1 MGLIKPRSRR
11 TSGRRMSTPHRV
23 AEVERPGGLDHDGV
37 LEHDV
42 VADELTEVA
51 DAGAEQN
58 RHLADAEFVD
68 EAEVQGLL
76 DDVGAG
82 DRDELV
88 TGDLLRCRDSLFYAA
103 GEGCPR
109 SAGDWRRFN
118 SRVGMGSSAVPVG
131 AAVSPDHP

>member
-1 MGLIKPRSRR
+1 
-11 TSGRRMSTPHRV
+11 MSAPHRV
-23 AEVERPGGLDHDGV
+23 AEVERPGALDHDWV

-51 DAGAEQN
+51 DTGAEQD
-58 RHLADAEFVD
+58 RHLADADLVD

-88 TGDLLRCRDSLFYAA
+88 TGDLLRRCDCPARRCR
-103 GEGCPR
+103 
-109 SAGDWRRFN
+109 
-118 SRVGMGSSAVPVG
+118 
-131 AAVSPDHP
+131 